1 MATDGLS
8 LKLVVEAS
16 RGAVI
21 AVHAAGGL
29 ARGHVQAQRLLRAA
43 EGLCRSAVA
52 VLQTDVSMCK
62 KNKGVSQ
69 DKPSNGPPASTG
81 RGVKPSNGPPA
92 SNRGRGGKGGS
103 KTSDGPPAS
112 GRGRGGKGTGK
123 DSDEGMGVTPTGPRA
138 QPRRRRRGRAPVAAA
153 APVVPEF
160 DDSWADG
167 VHVAPPAQALALPL
181 RAAAEDEVSPPL
193 DDAAVRGRRPLVARH
208 SSSRSP
214 RRLSPQPVGP
224 APAVADAA
232 EQLPLENAEPLS
244 LALLAGQVATIKGLV
259 SRPELEDVLV
269 VLDEQDV
276 LSGRWICHVK
286 GGEKSRILPEQLV
299 PIAEDGQK
307 FSKLRYDSS

>member
-52 VLQTDVSMCK
+52 VLQTDVSKCK

-69 DKPSNGPPASTG
+69 D
-81 RGVKPSNGPPA
+81 KPSNGPPA

-181 RAAAEDEVSPPL
+181 

-214 RRLSPQPVGP
+214 RRLSPVGP

-232 EQLPLENAEPLS
+232 EPLPLEDAEPLS
-244 LALLAGQVATIKGLV
+244 PALLAGQVATIKGLL
-259 SRPELEDVLV
+259 SRPDLEDVLV

-286 GGEKSRILPEQLV
+286 GGEKVRILPDKLA
-299 PIAEDGQK
+299 PIPESGQK
-307 FSKLRYDSS
+307 FSRLRYDTS